1 MSGPNRLDLSE
12 LPTYGYGAE
21 SPMWWGTLGF
31 MAVEGMGFVLAAG
44 MYVYL
49 ANTASGW
56 PVGVAPPVLW
66 PGTLQLVLLLASAIP
81 NFLVDQ
87 AAKKQDLSKVRIL
100 LILMSIIGLVSIG
113 VRLYEFPAL
122 QIRWDE
128 NAYGS
133 VTWLIL
139 GLHTTHLITDLGDTL
154 VLTVLMFTRH
164 AKGKRFSDVSDNAFY
179 WYFVIAA
186 WVPLY
191 LLINWFPRLEAGTWN
206 L

>member
-1 MSGPNRLDLSE
+1 MSRPTRLDLST
-12 LPTYGYGAE
+12 LPTYGYGAD
-21 SPMWWGTLGF
+21 SPMWWGTMGF

-49 ANTASGW
+49 ANIASGW
-56 PVGVAPPVLW
+56 PLGVAPPVLW
-66 PGTLQLVLLLASAIP
+66 PGTLQLVLLLLSAIP
-81 NFLVDQ
+81 NFVLDQ
-87 AAKKQDLSKVRIL
+87 AAKKQDLTKVRFL
-100 LILMSIIGLVSIG
+100 LILMSAIG
-113 VRLYEFPAL
+113 VVSLAIRFYEFPAL

-154 VLTVLMFTRH
+154 VLAALMFTNH

-191 LLINWFPRLEAGTWN
+191 LLIYWFPRL
-206 L
+206 